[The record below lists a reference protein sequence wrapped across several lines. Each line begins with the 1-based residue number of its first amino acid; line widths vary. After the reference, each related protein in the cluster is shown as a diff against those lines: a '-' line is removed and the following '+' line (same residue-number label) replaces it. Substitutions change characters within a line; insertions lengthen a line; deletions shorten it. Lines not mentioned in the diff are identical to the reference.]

1 MINQSFS
8 CPKELY
14 DAFSVVTPNL
24 NMGHYL
30 EGTILS
36 VLKNLKEGDEY
47 FIIDG
52 GSTDNSLEIIKKYE
66 RYLSGWI
73 SETDDGYAH
82 AVAKGFSR
90 SNNPFQCWINS
101 GDFILQGG
109 LDKARLILT
118 ETESDL
124 IFGDD
129 IYINEKDYIIQ
140 ITNGE
145 ARNLKLAMLNGGWTP
160 LQDACFWRASLYQ
173 KVGGIDIAL
182 KYAADYDL
190 FLRMS
195 IAGRACYSPHIYSAF
210 RKHTEQKSIKYKAEY
225 KIEREG
231 SRAREL
237 KGVYAGK
244 LLSRWMISSYYW
256 IKIRWRV
263 RIKRKKIDLPGLI
276 GRHITEV

>member
-1 MINQSFS
+1 MTSQSS
-8 CPKELY
+8 SRPKELY

-30 EGTILS
+30 EETILS
-36 VLKNLKEGDEY
+36 VLKNLEEGDEY

-52 GSTDNSLEIIKKYE
+52 GSTDNSLEIIRKYE
-66 RYLSGWI
+66 RCLSGWI
-73 SETDDGYAH
+73 SEKDDGYAH
-82 AVAKGFSR
+82 AVTKGFSR
-90 SNNPFQCWINS
+90 SGNPFQCWINS
-101 GDFILQGG
+101 GDFILQGA
-109 LDKARLILT
+109 LNKVRSILT
-118 ETESDL
+118 ESGSDL

-129 IYINEKDYIIQ
+129 IYINENGYVIQ

-173 KVGGIDIAL
+173 RIGGIDIAL

-195 IAGRACYSPHIYSAF
+195 IAGRAHYSPHVYSAF
-210 RKHTEQKSIKYKAEY
+210 RKHAEQKSIKYKSEY
-225 KIEREG
+225 KREREQ
-231 SRAREL
+231 SRLREL
-237 KGVYAGK
+237 KKMYAGK
-244 LLSRWMISSYYW
+244 LLARWIISSYYW

-263 RIKRKKIDLPGLI
+263 RIRQKKIDSSCFI
-276 GRHITEV
+276 GRHIAEV